1 MERARPSRLPLKQG
15 RNVRVERAREKG
27 GKGSNR
33 RESDRGSA
41 DAGPSSGGGDRK
53 EILALVLFALA
64 AVIALSLFSYD
75 AAAGSNLVGPVGRF
89 IARTLFGAFGLGAF
103 VVPFALALGFVAAV
117 RPRGRSVGLVPALCY
132 GTLLLGAA
140 MLLDLVAPDF
150 RAFGA
155 RAGGAVGGA
164 LADRMVS
171 GFSTVGSVV
180 IVSSICTAALV
191 ISTGLKVS
199 TIAMFLGETGKKLA
213 IWVAAFVKTQVEQ
226 HRAERAER
234 LAEEEADRQAA
245 LEAGDEEP
253 EDDGLALDEE
263 TLAEAALAASAELPA
278 PLEEP
283 KKGNKKTKKAPEPL
297 LEAGLD
303 ARVPTLAAPPPEIL
317 VPEAG
322 KRKKK
327 EPPAPPAEAITP
339 GIESVAAPFVAESAP
354 PEPAPDAGGLPPD
367 PAWMTAPG
375 PLPVPGKRRA
385 EEPKTEALPE
395 PKIEEPPAEL
405 PGPAALG
412 EVAQAENLPPAAVQ
426 ALVKAGKLP
435 ASVLPEID
443 VPKAPPKPK
452 NPEDAFALVSDG
464 GFSLPPLK
472 LLGGPENDTRAPID
486 EVLLQ
491 ATAQRLRQKLA
502 EFGIEGTV
510 QKIRPGPIVT
520 MYEFLPAAGVKISK
534 IASLADDLA
543 MGLEAMQVRIVAPIP
558 GRGVVGFEVPNKTR
572 ETVYLRDV
580 LEQEVFSKSA
590 SRLTMAIGKDIEG
603 MPFAAD
609 LSKMPHLLIAGT
621 TGSGKSVA
629 INSMIVSMLYK
640 STPEELRFIMVDP
653 KMVELRPYDGI
664 PHLLLPVVTDPKKAV
679 YAMRWA
685 VDEMERRYQL
695 LSDSAVRNIADYNV
709 WVTEQAER
717 RARGEEPK
725 AEAAPQVA
733 RKILII
739 DVEKGETEEEAVARL
754 EASEGVPPPPTAAEL
769 SAAGERVAP
778 PAPKLPTKLP
788 YVVIVIDEFA
798 DLMMAGGKEAET
810 FIARIAQKARA
821 VGIHL
826 MLATQR
832 PSVDVVTGVIKANFP
847 SRVALQLK
855 SRVDSQTIIDQPGAE
870 RLLGQGDMLI
880 VPPTSAHPVRVH
892 AAFVSTKEIERV
904 VEHLK
909 KQGKPVYDESIL
921 RAPEEDAEEE
931 GLPGEEKLDPLYDQ
945 AVSVVATMR
954 TVSVSILQR
963 KLGIGYNR
971 SANMVERMEREGIV
985 GPANGSKPRDSLI
998 FGQIPGE
1005 SSMPT

>member
-15 RNVRVERAREKG
+15 RNVRVERAREKS
-27 GKGSNR
+27 GKASHR
-33 RESDRGSA
+33 RESDRDRGQPEA
-41 DAGPSSGGGDRK
+41 AAGGDRK

-75 AAAGSNLVGPVGRF
+75 ATAGSNLVGPVGRF
-89 IARTLFGAFGLGAF
+89 VARTLFGAFGLGAF

-180 IVSSICTAALV
+180 IVSALCTAALV

-199 TIAMFLGETGKKLA
+199 TIAMFLGQTGHNLA
-213 IWVAAFVKTQVEQ
+213 VWGAAFVRAQVEQ

-234 LAEEEADRQAA
+234 LAEDESERLAA
-245 LEAGDEEP
+245 LERGGDEEEEP
-253 EDDGLALDEE
+253 PAADEPDDAAIVRAEE
-263 TLAEAALAASAELPA
+263 TLAEAALATSAELSA
-278 PLEEP
+278 TSEEPGRKGKRP
-283 KKGNKKTKKAPEPL
+283 KKGVESL

-303 ARVPTLAAPPPEIL
+303 ARVPTPPAPE
-317 VPEAG
+317 VVGAEAG
-322 KRKKK
+322 KRRKK
-327 EPPAPPAEAITP
+327 EPPAPPIEAVIAP
-339 GIESVAAPFVAESAP
+339 AAPIVVAAAESAAAP
-354 PEPAPDAGGLPPD
+354 VEPVADSSGLPPD
-367 PAWMTAPG
+367 PVWMSSGG
-375 PLPVPGKRRA
+375 PLPVPGKRRIDPE
-385 EEPKTEALPE
+385 EEPRATAPASD
-395 PKIEEPPAEL
+395 PAEL

-412 EVAQAENLPPAAVQ
+412 EVSQAENLPPAAVQ

-435 ASVLPEID
+435 SSVLPEID
-443 VPKAPPKPK
+443 VPQAPPKPK
-452 NPEDAFALVSDG
+452 KPEDAFALVSAG

-472 LLGGPENDTRAPID
+472 LLGGADADARVPID
-486 EVLLQ
+486 EALLHQ
-491 ATAQRLRQKLA
+491 TAQRLRQKLA

-520 MYEFLPAAGVKISK
+520 MYEFLPAPGVKISK
-534 IASLADDLA
+534 IASLSDDLA

-580 LEQEVFSKSA
+580 LEQEVFTKSA

-695 LSDSAVRNIADYNV
+695 LSDSHVRNIADYNA
-709 WVTEQAER
+709 WVVEQAER

-725 AEAAPQVA
+725 AEAAPLVS

-754 EASEGVPPPPTAAEL
+754 EASEGVPSPPTAAEL
-769 SAAGERVAP
+769 TAVGERVAP

-788 YVVIVIDEFA
+788 YVVVVIDEFA

-810 FIARIAQKARA
+810 YIARIAQKARA

-880 VPPTSAHPVRVH
+880 VPPTSAHPIRVH

-909 KQGKPVYDESIL
+909 K
-921 RAPEEDAEEE
+921 
-931 GLPGEEKLDPLYDQ
+931 
-945 AVSVVATMR
+945 
-954 TVSVSILQR
+954 
-963 KLGIGYNR
+963 
-971 SANMVERMEREGIV
+971 
-985 GPANGSKPRDSLI
+985 
-998 FGQIPGE
+998 
-1005 SSMPT
+1005 